1 MPTTQPRQ
9 RISDA
14 AIADLNALN
23 AHAHAVD
30 RQLRRQ
36 GLFVVFD
43 LWSAELAAGL
53 RTRETRDLLHLAAVN
68 EAAARF
74 EARCALEP
82 WPADAIAR
90 FTDRGAMHV
99 AVRDQ
104 LLELLEED
112 DA

>member
-1 MPTTQPRQ
+1 MPAPHARH

-14 AIADLNALN
+14 AIVDLKALN
-23 AHAHAVD
+23 AQAHAVD

-36 GLFVVFD
+36 GLFAAFD

-53 RTRETRDLLHLAAVN
+53 RTRTTCDVLYLAAVN
-68 EAAARF
+68 EATARF
-74 EARCALEP
+74 EARRALEP
-82 WPADAIAR
+82 WPADAIAL
-90 FTDRGAMHV
+90 FTYRGEFFV
-99 AVRDQ
+99 ALRDV